1 MLPMVSVTERTN
13 QEAIES
19 ASKPAS
25 GPLLDRFGRVHRSLR
40 ISVTDVCNI
49 RCQYCMPEHVSFLP
63 KDRHLSFEQIAE
75 FVAAVAPMGLR
86 HIRITGG
93 EPLVRPKLWRLIE
106 LLNQI
111 PDVEEIGLTTNGTLL
126 ADQLSELARAGLRRV
141 NISLDSLSEE
151 TFKRMSRR
159 EGLDRVLSG
168 IERAIEQPELVVKL
182 NALILRDV
190 NLADVLDLV
199 EFSVSRKITLRFIE
213 FMPLDGDRNWSRS
226 RMVTGQELRD
236 LISQRYGPLTQVAS
250 RDSAQPSTDY
260 ETPQGARLGFID
272 TVTAPFCGRC
282 DRLRLTTDGKI
293 RNCLFGMEEWDVRQL
308 LEAGQPDQSTNDRLE
323 TIQHLVSRA
332 VLAKHPSHGI
342 AHPDFQP
349 PTRAMYQIGG

>member
-1 MLPMVSVTERTN
+1 MVSVRERTN
-13 QEAIES
+13 QKAIEAMAELAS
-19 ASKPAS
+19 A
-25 GPLLDRFGRVHRSLR
+25 PLVDRFGRVHRSLR

-75 FVAAVAPMGLR
+75 FVSAVAPLGLR
-86 HIRITGG
+86 HLRITGG
-93 EPLVRPKLWRLIE
+93 EPLVRPQLWRLIE

-111 PDVEEIGLTTNGTLL
+111 PEVEEIGLTTNGTLL
-126 ADQLSELARAGLRRV
+126 AEQLRELVEAGLRRV

-159 EGLDRVLSG
+159 EGLDRVLLG
-168 IERAIEQPELVVKL
+168 IERAIEQPDLVVKL

-199 EFSVSRKITLRFIE
+199 EFAISRRITLRFIE

-226 RMVTGQELRD
+226 RMVSGQELRD
-236 LISQRYGPLTQVAS
+236 LISQRYGALIQVAGG
-250 RDSAQPSTDY
+250 DSSQPSTDY
-260 ETPQGARLGFID
+260 ETAEGARLGFID

-293 RNCLFGMEEWDVRQL
+293 RNCLFGMEEWDIKPL
-308 LEAGQPDQSTNDRLE
+308 LTASNPGQKSAERLKA
-323 TIQHLVSRA
+323 IQHSVRNAVS
-332 VLAKHPSHGI
+332 AKHPSHGI
-342 AHPDFQP
+342 ASPDFQP
-349 PTRAMYQIGG
+349 PHRAMYQIGG